1 MWFRRVNVMSL
12 NEILVKI
19 QEELKKRE
27 EIRVEV
33 QDIARKTIRL
43 SKQAILFLHQQRFG
57 DAEKALKDADEN
69 FSKLQTLA
77 KDHPDVFYTG
87 LVEAAF
93 EEYSEA
99 RVLLSLV
106 RENRF
111 VSPEEIRV
119 PHIHYVLALGDVIGE
134 LRRRT
139 LDNIRRGDIKTAD
152 ESLRKME
159 KIYLELT
166 AMDDAYMLVPGLR
179 RKCDVAR
186 HIIETTRGDVTIEAR
201 RSSLEN
207 SIRKL
212 ESTLKGK
219 KKTKAK

>member
-1 MWFRRVNVMSL
+1 MVSAVKVVSL
-12 NEILVKI
+12 SKILGKI

-27 EIRVEV
+27 EVRVEV
-33 QDIARKTIRL
+33 QDVARKTVRL
-43 SKQAILFLHQQRFG
+43 SKQAILFMHQQRFS
-57 DAEKALKDADEN
+57 DAKKALAEADEN
-69 FSKLQTLA
+69 FSKLQNLA
-77 KDHPDVFYTG
+77 EDNADVFYTG

-99 RVLLSLV
+99 RVLMSLLK
-106 RENRF
+106 ENRF
-111 VSPEEIRV
+111 VSPEDIGV
-119 PHIHYVLALGDVIGE
+119 PPIHYVLALGDVIGE

-139 LDNIRRGDIKTAD
+139 LDNIRRGDIKTA
-152 ESLRKME
+152 EGSLKTME
-159 KIYLELT
+159 HIYLELT

-186 HIIETTRGDVTIEAR
+186 RIIETTRGDVTIEAR
-201 RSSLEN
+201 RSSLEH

>member
-1 MWFRRVNVMSL
+1 MSL
-12 NEILVKI
+12 NEILGKI

-27 EIRVEV
+27 EVRVEV
-33 QDIARKTIRL
+33 QDIARKTVRL
-43 SKQAILFLHQQRFG
+43 SKQAILFMHQQRFG

-69 FSKLQTLA
+69 FSKLQDLA
-77 KDHPDVFYTG
+77 KDNPDVFYTG

-93 EEYSEA
+93 EEYGEA
-99 RVLLSLV
+99 CVLLSVL

-111 VSPEEIRV
+111 VSPEEIGV
-119 PHIHYVLALGDVIGE
+119 PPIHYILALGDVIGE

-139 LDNIRRGDIKTAD
+139 LDNIRKGDMKTA
-152 ESLRKME
+152 EKSLKTME
-159 KIYLELT
+159 QIYLELT

-186 HIIETTRGDVTIEAR
+186 RIIETTRGDVTIEAR
-201 RSSLEN
+201 RTSLEH